1 MRGSFDRRGNNRIA
15 ECEWKSSGKTETV
28 LQVPFSGVKIILLGF
43 KDDESAVQSA
53 SIQQKMDN
61 KADILLDLSHV
72 PDLPSLGEESDHL
85 NSDQINAYCHGSLI
99 DLRETHSRTDVLKM
113 KGRLRSE
120 KELGIR
126 RDLEEEI
133 KEGIYQHALR
143 LHRLYRQQK
152 ERKNKT
158 LLEVNISI
166 RMEGGAK
173 IEIKETKKDHGHDHD
188 HERGRVP
195 RTASARSENMM
206 QLAAVPQVNANT
218 KKFDWVKSL
227 RSNAGPVRNLQYQA
241 KTLRTNRC
249 CYLNLDG
256 LNNGRRVCS
265 ASTSSN
271 SEKPA
276 GQGLRKR

>member
-1 MRGSFDRRGNNRIA
+1 
-15 ECEWKSSGKTETV
+15 
-28 LQVPFSGVKIILLGF
+28 
-43 KDDESAVQSA
+43 
-53 SIQQKMDN
+53 MDY

-72 PDLPSLGEESDHL
+72 PDLPSLGEEFDHL
-85 NSDQINAYCHGSLI
+85 NSDHINAYCHGSLI

-120 KELGIR
+120 KELEIR

-133 KEGIYQHALR
+133 KEGIYHHALR
-143 LHRLYRQQK
+143 LHRLYQQQK

-166 RMEGGAK
+166 RKEGGAK
-173 IEIKETKKDHGHDHD
+173 IEIKETKKDHRDHD

-195 RTASARSENMM
+195 RTASARSESITQL

-227 RSNAGPVRNLQYQA
+227 RSNAGPVGKLKYQA
-241 KTLRTNRC
+241 KTLRTDRC

-256 LNNGRRVCS
+256 HNNGRRVCS
-265 ASTSSN
+265 ASTSST
-271 SEKPA
+271 SEKPV
-276 GQGLRKR
+276 GQGLRTR

>member
-1 MRGSFDRRGNNRIA
+1 
-15 ECEWKSSGKTETV
+15 
-28 LQVPFSGVKIILLGF
+28 
-43 KDDESAVQSA
+43 
-53 SIQQKMDN
+53 MDN

-72 PDLPSLGEESDHL
+72 DLPSLGDESDHL
-85 NSDQINAYCHGSLI
+85 SCHINAYGSLI
-99 DLRETHSRTDVLKM
+99 DLRETHSRTDVLKR
-113 KGRLRSE
+113 KGLRSE
-120 KELGIR
+120 EELGIR

-133 KEGIYQHALR
+133 KEGIYHHALR
-143 LHRLYRQQK
+143 LHRLYQQQK

-173 IEIKETKKDHGHDHD
+173 IEIKETKKDHGGHD

-195 RTASARSENMM
+195 RTASARSENKMKL

-227 RSNAGPVRNLQYQA
+227 RSNAGPVGNLQYQA
-241 KTLRTNRC
+241 KTFRTNRC

-256 LNNGRRVCS
+256 PNNGRRVCS
-265 ASTSSN
+265 ASTSST